1 MNSPFASKFLQAL
14 RSDGGPDGLL
24 TISDI
29 KGFVELVTPEPRL
42 GSFGSDVAGSDFVF
56 ERKKP

>member
-1 MNSPFASKFLQAL
+1 MECMSPFS
-14 RSDGGPDGLL
+14 GPQCRIGSDGLL

-42 GSFGSDVAGSDFVF
+42 GSFGSDVSGSDFVF